1 MTAMRRRHV
10 FFGLAAVA
18 VLMGSIDLTIVAV
31 ALPQL
36 TDALHAPLTWVSW
49 TLTAYQIVQVIML
62 PLTGKLSDTLGRKR
76 VFLFCVGTFTLGS
89 LLCGLA
95 PSIGA
100 LIAARVIQAIGGGGL
115 MPSAIGIISD
125 QYQKHRARAI
135 GLFSSVF
142 PIGGII
148 GPNLG
153 GYILEHWTWR
163 ELFFINVPIGVG
175 VLVGVWL
182 LLKEPRVTGLR
193 VSLDPIGLALYAG
206 ALALLMYAIT
216 ALADAPELWRNPGLW
231 ALLVTSLGLLVAFVR
246 HIRHT
251 PQPVID
257 YRLLAENPF
266 LAANLY
272 NFFFGSVVFGVIS
285 FVPYYMVLRYGM
297 TAFQS
302 GAVLTLR
309 GIAMIIAST
318 LASLFIIQRGYRA
331 PMLAGM
337 FLTAAS
343 LVLLGQ
349 RWNTLE
355 IGRMVVDRFWMLS
368 SILALGGVGMG
379 LANPASNN
387 AAIDLAPHQAAEVSG
402 IRGMFRLTGGAC
414 SISATVLALSF
425 FADKAAGLEVVFRA
439 LAGVLIVA
447 VLPLTLMIPDTARE
461 RWRRLRWRL
470 GDGKEPFADQPH
482 GDGREDQAGHFGSSP
497 QAVATE
503 QPGQLAGAAEQPPR
517 DQQVQQKGQPG

>member
-76 VFLFCVGTFTLGS
+76 VFIFCVGMFTLGS

-163 ELFFINVPIGVG
+163 ELFFINVPIGIG
-175 VLVGVWL
+175 VLLGVWL

-193 VSLDPIGLALYAG
+193 ASLDPIGLALYAG

-216 ALADAPELWRNPGLW
+216 ALADAPELWRSPGL
-231 ALLVTSLGLLVAFVR
+231 
-246 HIRHT
+246 
-251 PQPVID
+251 
-257 YRLLAENPF
+257 
-266 LAANLY
+266 
-272 NFFFGSVVFGVIS
+272 
-285 FVPYYMVLRYGM
+285 
-297 TAFQS
+297 
-302 GAVLTLR
+302 
-309 GIAMIIAST
+309 
-318 LASLFIIQRGYRA
+318 
-331 PMLAGM
+331 
-337 FLTAAS
+337 
-343 LVLLGQ
+343 
-349 RWNTLE
+349 
-355 IGRMVVDRFWMLS
+355 
-368 SILALGGVGMG
+368 
-379 LANPASNN
+379 
-387 AAIDLAPHQAAEVSG
+387 
-402 IRGMFRLTGGAC
+402 
-414 SISATVLALSF
+414 
-425 FADKAAGLEVVFRA
+425 
-439 LAGVLIVA
+439 
-447 VLPLTLMIPDTARE
+447 
-461 RWRRLRWRL
+461 
-470 GDGKEPFADQPH
+470 
-482 GDGREDQAGHFGSSP
+482 
-497 QAVATE
+497 
-503 QPGQLAGAAEQPPR
+503 
-517 DQQVQQKGQPG
+517 